1 MTAPIIALVTCP
13 ADKLSAYFP
22 TAAEPEVVHLYSL
35 DRAPADPRVQNV
47 PRERLL
53 EMALAI
59 RQTLPRIVVEVF

>member
-1 MTAPIIALVTCP
+1 M
-13 ADKLSAYFP
+13 
-22 TAAEPEVVHLYSL
+22 HLYSL
-35 DRAPADPRVQNV
+35 DRAPADARVQNV